1 VPLRGVLARAS
12 LHKAQ
17 SAVFTRAAR
26 LRSGLRECFTP
37 AWPTLHGS
45 NYRGGTPVVPSP
57 AGVKLF
63 ILKITMF
70 LIE

>member
-37 AWPTLHGS
+37 AQPALHGS
-45 NYRGGTPVVPSP
+45 NSRSGTPTILSP
-57 AGVKLF
+57 AGEISL